1 MVVTTIKSDGFSSDP
16 SPSGSITNAGA
27 VGAPHPMSPAG
38 TAAVQGRPLQD
49 QPLPRPFGPA
59 ERHDGRHDD
68 RAPVLEARQ
77 EPGEQPAATSPKPAQ
92 VIGRVV
98 ETKGHVVV
106 LRNGVEVTLHD
117 GDALRKGDVVQ
128 TDGDGA
134 ASLIFRDGSVFQL
147 GHESRLALT
156 EFSYGQHGVENRED
170 FNLLQGSF
178 SFAAG
183 AVARTGD
190 MRVKVASASAKILG
204 GVGGADIAEHG
215 GVAKL
220 SMYHQEHGRGQA
232 TIYDGD
238 GSPVTTI
245 DGDGGRLTLTSTNP
259 SRVAADEQAKSEA
272 DKALE
277 ASTLNQILQIRIVAK
292 DSVDPTAIGIR
303 GSSFAPIGGDDHKTP
318 VFEPG
323 SFGSGSGQPAPSDPT
338 GGVVQ
343 RNEDSTSGGRPA
355 DAGFGPV
362 NHAPVLDL
370 HVAAV
375 AALEQ
380 TPLTV
385 LPRLTLS
392 DDDGTTLLKATIR
405 IAGHFEPGK
414 DMLAFA
420 GTAQVEGRFEA
431 ATGTLTLVAAPGH
444 TASLADFQAA
454 LSSVRYVY
462 DGDAPS
468 ALPRTLIVT
477 VQDAGG
483 TAFGGHDLATASVTL
498 TVTGINDAP
507 TLSVSQ
513 ASVAAAEQTAT
524 AVAPHVS
531 LSDVDSVTLDHASL
545 QITGNYLPG
554 EDVLSFTD
562 TAQIHGAF
570 DAATGTL
577 ILTARS
583 GQSPTVADF
592 EAALRSVTCTD
603 TSDNPSSLPRTLT
616 IIVQD
621 ADGTANG
628 GHDTTVRT
636 VTLTA
641 TPINDP
647 PAITGETD
655 PAAVAELADAHA
667 QSVGPITGTLSAVDR
682 DIGDV
687 LTGHVAVSATVSYS
701 GGALPAGI
709 DIDALRDAAAI
720 SFDSVTTSISGGVN
734 PLTWTYHPAAAN
746 LDWLAAGE
754 TLTITFLA
762 EVTDGTAHV
771 GSQPLTIV
779 ITGSNDAPTII
790 AAQTAAT
797 ATQDVAVDAQGQ
809 LHANGSFGF
818 ADLDLSDTHSASAIF
833 LSTTGPGGVA
843 LGSMGAL
850 IDTDTA
856 GGSSG
861 EATWSYHVD
870 NSAVQFLAAGESVV
884 ETYRVTVSDG
894 HGGTASRD
902 VSVTIAGA
910 NDAPVITT
918 AQATGA
924 VTEDSAVDARGHLQ
938 AGGVIGFGD
947 VDLTDTHTVSVALVS
962 SSNAGGIAL
971 GTMSPQLTA
980 DTSHGAGGAV
990 SWTYQVDNSSIQFLQ
1005 AGQTVTEI
1013 YAVTVSDGHGGQTTQ
1028 TVTVTVTGTEDAPVL
1043 TAGGSGTVTEAADAS
1058 AQDIAPITG
1067 TLAVTDLDVGDA
1079 LSASIVGSPALTLDG
1094 YGFTLPVGAAS
1105 LIDHALSF
1113 QTGVTSNGGAAS
1125 IGWNY
1130 DPAAANLDFLR
1141 QGQQLVLTYT
1151 VAVSDGI
1158 HDSGT
1163 QTVAI
1168 TITGTD
1174 DLPTITGSAGTVD
1187 EAGAAH
1193 AQAIALAGTIAV
1205 TDLDAGD
1212 PLTASV
1218 ISSPTVMLDGHAFT
1232 LPAGAAALADAAAL
1246 SFDNAG
1252 NLSNGG
1258 TTNIAWIYHPGA
1270 ADLDFLK
1277 QGQTLT
1283 LTYAVDVSD
1292 GIGTSAPQTV
1302 VITINGTNDAPVAA
1316 ADSYTTAEDNAL
1328 TIAGAGVLANDHDA
1342 EGDALSAILVDGP
1355 SHGTLALNAD
1365 GSFTYTPSADYNGV
1379 DSFTYKANDGLADS
1393 GIATVSI
1400 TVTAVNDPAVISGVS
1415 DGAVTEAGGV
1425 SNAAA
1430 GTPTATGLLTD
1441 TDVDNP
1447 ANAFTAVATPT
1458 VSAGGY
1464 GTYTMTSGGSW
1475 TYHLDDG
1482 NSAVQA
1488 LNSGPVLTDTFTV
1501 TTIDG
1506 TAQVI
1511 TITINGANDAAVV
1524 SGTTSGLVSEA
1535 GGVGNGTPGTPN
1547 ATGTLTDSDVDNV
1560 ANTFSAVA
1568 TPTDSA
1574 GGYGTYTLSS
1584 GGVWTYALDNG
1595 NPAVQALNAGAT
1607 LTDTFTVTTIDGTA
1621 QVVTI
1626 TINGANDAAVV
1637 SGSTSGAVIEAGG
1650 INNGT
1655 PGTPVATGTLTDS
1668 DIDNPADTFTAVA
1681 TPAPSAGGYGTYTM
1695 TSGGVWTYALDN
1707 SNATVQAL
1715 DVGATLTDTFTVT
1728 TIDGT
1733 AQVVSITINGAHDV
1747 AAVAGAIS
1755 GAVTEAGG
1763 VNNGTPGTP
1772 VATGTL
1778 TVADGAFVPVAA
1790 GAAGSGG
1797 YGTYALTSTGVWTYT
1812 LNNSN
1817 PAVQALNAGAVLTDT
1832 FTVATTGGSTQVVT
1846 ITIAGSDDTPVLSGD
1861 ASTSLLQGTWTTIT
1875 TADLNVTDIDNPASQ
1890 LAFNVSGTI
1899 HGYVALSS
1907 APGAAITSFT
1917 QAQLAAG
1924 QVIFVHDATQNP
1936 AASFTVTATDG
1947 ILTTAG
1953 MAVNVAVNSDFVIT
1967 SNLDLGA
1974 VSETIHSLSQ
1984 SAGILSGTGTLT
1996 DANGATFTG
2005 GTESGSGTTVV
2016 NGLASF
2022 FDAGNETFTLDG
2034 RTLQLHGS
2042 AQIGALSGET
2052 LHLNNGAVLE
2062 IDAGVTFTDAA
2073 VGGSAFTISS
2083 SAGTGTVNVAG
2094 SYEKTGGGTTAIS
2107 TALTN
2112 TGTIDAKAGTLDL
2125 AGSVTNSGTLKAE
2138 SGGTLLVA
2146 GNVTGS
2152 GAVIV
2157 DANGTVEFGGNVGA
2171 GQTITFT
2178 GASGALKIDHPASF
2192 AGTITGFSGATD
2204 TIDLAGIDYNSA
2216 QYAQSF
2222 NASTG
2227 ILTVTDGVNTA
2238 TLHFSGATYGF
2249 AATSDGA
2256 GGTLIKPANVFI
2268 VHNAAELNAAL
2279 LAVSQGGSASAA
2291 NTSYSI
2297 EFAADISVSSL
2308 GANLS
2313 AINLASGS
2321 SLVIHGGGHALD
2333 GGDAY
2338 RGLFVYGGNVT
2349 IDHLA
2354 INHTLAQGGAGGTQG
2369 GGGGAGLGGGL
2380 FVAAGATVSISDV
2393 SFSGDRAVGGKGGSL
2408 DGGANRGAGG
2418 GGMGSAASANSGQ
2431 YQHDTRQGPVG
2442 HSTYVATAVDGTA
2455 GGGVGLN
2462 IPGQGGLAH
2471 GGAGGAWTGG
2481 SFTNYTPAATG
2492 GFGGGGGGGFYSYM
2506 NSIAT
2511 SEISRLGSNG
2521 GNGGFGGGGG
2531 GGASGSAGLHTTG
2544 GAGGFGGGGGG
2555 GYFGGAGGYG
2565 GGAGGGKVSFG
2576 VLGSGGGGLGAGGD
2590 IFVQE
2595 GGHLIVGAGSLS
2607 GGTVA
2612 GGAAGNLSTSAQAGQ
2627 ALGSGIFI
2635 QGNQT
2640 VTFAPASG
2648 DDLTIADVIAD
2659 QHGNGGTGNVEISGA
2674 GTVHFTAANSY
2685 VGATIVDAGATLD
2698 IDAAGGLGTG
2708 AVTDNG
2714 ILNVNAATTFAGT
2727 VSDGGVLNVN
2737 AATTFAGAVTDSGVL
2752 NVNAVT
2758 TFASTVTDN
2767 ATLNV
2772 NAATT
2777 FANTVTDNGALNIN
2791 ASAIFQGTVVNNGI
2805 VTINAANADFA
2816 GSITGNGTINFGTSG
2831 GTAVF
2836 EHGVPTQTITGFA
2849 NGDVIDLRLVVATTV
2864 VVGANNVVT
2873 LKDSGGT
2880 AVATLHFDPAQTL
2893 GPFGV
2898 TSDGQGGTKVVAI
2911 QTSFDVSSAA
2921 DLNAALAAISQGG
2934 TSYAKNAAYTIHF
2947 ASDISLASL
2956 AANADLAAINLD
2968 TGSSLLIDGAGFT
2981 LDGANAHRG
2990 FFEYAGSI
2998 KIQHLTIAH
3007 MLALGGNGGLGG
3019 GGGGAGLGGGLFVA
3033 AGASA
3038 TIADVA
3044 FKYDAAHGGNGGGPV
3059 SFAAIAGYNGAWSG
3073 GGGGGMGTDGAAAST
3088 TGVSRF
3094 IRVGNNVYLA
3104 TGFAGAAG
3112 GGLGLSNL
3120 PDQGGAGAT
3129 TYLGS
3134 HPASGGFGGGG
3145 GGGGDYFLTARIR
3158 ATAGAQGGF
3167 GGGGGASGGAG
3178 GLSGIYANMPFQQSG
3193 GNGGFG
3199 GGGGG
3204 GGLGGRAGNNTFG
3217 AGGFGGGR
3225 GGAAYVYLANGSYQA
3240 RLGNLGG
3247 GGLGAGGGVFVQ
3259 EGGSLVIES
3268 GSLSGGDV
3276 AGGSAGHIVDSRQGY
3291 ALPQDG
3297 QGLGSGIFIQGNQ
3310 TLTFAP
3316 PSGATAT
3323 VADVIA
3329 DQGGNGGRGAVDI
3342 KGAGIVEFDAA
3353 NTYSGGTTIEAGATL
3368 KLAGHGNIGNGP
3380 VTDNGDL
3387 LLAYSVTLTGTIND
3401 NGTIHLGFHD
3411 GTAVFNGTV
3420 ALSGA
3425 FYFGDGANEA
3435 DFNGG
3440 LTGTGSVNFGT
3451 GDQTLKITGTM
3462 PSAVIHG
3469 FGAGDTIDLASISA
3483 TAVGSFSNGLL
3494 SLVGADGITVVATIQ
3509 FDPSLQADHG
3519 FAVVSD
3525 NGGGTVVVLDEV
3537 PVFHVASG
3545 AQLARVISEISI
3557 GGALSRT
3564 NQHYEIDITADFSID
3579 LVLPAIRLASGD
3591 TLTIQG
3597 QHHTISGTVN
3607 GIPTYAGLDL
3617 ESGSAEIDDLTIADF
3632 VARGGN
3638 GGSPGFTSLQGGNG
3652 GGLGAGGGLF
3662 IGSGASATL
3671 SGVAFRNDQAVGG
3684 NGSNGGS
3691 YQQANAT
3698 SFPGRYHLYGPDDQ
3712 HRGTPS
3718 HAPQSFGYGG
3728 YGGRKG
3734 SVGGAAGIGGAAG
3747 FGGGGGGGGAG
3758 YFDSGFLRAGG
3769 SGGAGGYGGG
3779 AGGHGSTNAF
3789 NGNTTGGGGGGAG
3802 LGGAVYVASGGHLY
3816 VSDWNFSNNT
3826 ATGGAGGAGG
3836 AAGQGIGNDL
3846 FSHGGTVT
3854 LTAALG
3860 QTVNVNQLIAGTNVQ
3875 LAAGVTDT
3883 FNVGGAGTVV
3893 LGQGIKADVLNITG
3907 TGNVSVLTHIDVTNI
3922 NVSGSGNV
3930 VLEGG
3935 FFGHEVITHTGT
3947 GSLLVKPIYNVSTS
3961 VELAAAIQAIDANPI
3976 SGTAV
3981 NYVINLTAD
3990 ISLSALLPFLTIA
4003 DGDTLIIQGN
4013 GHVIDGG
4020 NSFGGFY
4027 LRSGNAS
4034 FSDLTMQ
4041 HMVERGQ
4048 DGGFGVYGYR
4058 YGTAKGGGGGGGLGA
4073 GGALFIG
4080 SGASATIRDVNVVSN
4095 SAIGGNGGDAVG
4107 HTGSFGFA
4115 GGGGVLNGNGYQ
4127 SGGAG
4132 GGVSGGKHG
4141 HDGGFGGGGG
4151 GGYGA
4156 HRIGLVL
4163 SRYGSF
4169 SRYNGGSG
4177 GYGAGNGGNPVF
4189 LGYQQGSGQ
4198 PITSGGG
4205 GGGGAGLGG
4214 GIFVASGGA
4223 LTIAGGATLS
4233 GNYVHGG
4240 NGGLSD
4246 NGNNGGNGQGL
4257 GAGLFA
4263 ASNNV
4268 TLAPDAGKTLTISDS
4283 IAGAMTGVLHI
4294 AGAGSVVLGDV
4305 RATTIAV
4312 DGGTLTINGTLIN
4325 DSLTVS
4331 GSATFTLTTSLQG
4344 SGHAGVSNYGFLLL
4358 DAASTIDGGAQLADH
4373 GVIELGAVGAVG
4385 SGHITFAQGAMAT
4398 LIIDQG
4404 DTPTNQIDGF
4414 LPGDTIKLAGFAA
4427 NATVTLGA
4435 GNVLTVS
4442 DGTHTAQLHLDP
4454 AVDYST
4460 AQFSIAAYNGG
4471 VAVTDT
4477 IAPRIVLVGQ
4487 PQNGNQVVLSGTG
4500 MPGSSIA
4507 IFIDGNQVGTATP
4520 NASGHISFTTAAIA
4534 DGEYVFTA
4542 AQTGGGQTLTTAP
4555 LIVDVLPLAPSLA
4568 LAPGQAVVANNV
4580 GVHLQGS
4587 GEPNQTVTLHLS
4599 GPGGSS
4605 VSYTTTTDASG
4616 HYDFVTPNLVDGHY
4630 SLNATETDADGV
4642 VSLPSSVIAFD
4653 VVPQA
4658 PLISGVV
4665 GQPVDGGRIEVT
4677 GSAEANIRINLFAN
4691 GQYIGSGS
4699 TNANG
4704 LFDITATAPLGH
4716 GVYALVATAQ
4726 DAANFTSGQSSA
4738 VAFHVDPQA
4747 PLISAIIG
4755 QRVNGGTVEVKGTA
4769 LAGSTVTL
4777 YEGSTVVGVGVA
4789 NGAGAF
4795 DIVTTATFADGVH
4808 ALRATATDAD
4818 SLTSPSTS
4826 FNVNVLPTAPVI
4838 SAVIAT
4844 AAQTIQVQGTGEA
4857 GETIKVYA
4865 DGTIL
4870 LGTGVVDQTG
4880 HFDVSVDAPG
4890 GHHVIT
4896 TTETNSD
4903 NLTSAVSAG
4912 VTIDV
4917 TPRAPAITSVLPLV
4931 ATQVDASHAFV
4942 VKGTGQHAGETITLY
4957 ADGGTTP
4964 IGTGVVAA
4972 DGTFTI
4978 TTTTALANGS
4988 HTLTATDAAG
4998 ADVSAPSTGFAMYV
5012 DPAPVTGISQVG
5024 VAADHGV
5031 IELQGTGQP
5040 GDTITLMLG
5049 NTVIGTGAV
5058 DASGHFDVTTDA
5070 SVGALLGPGHQH
5082 ITVIQTDGLGHAS
5095 PAAAFDASVAPAAP
5109 VVASV
5114 VSVPDSVGRVEV
5126 KGNAEAGTIIK
5137 LYADNGSTVI
5147 GTGAADASGH
5157 FDIISEFQSVTGG
5170 AHSITVT
5177 ATIDGIT
5184 GPASAGAD
5192 VTITPVANTWT
5203 ITSATDLAKAIAAID
5218 VSGASAQNGT
5228 HTTFDIVGD
5237 LQLSDQLPLFNL
5249 PPGDSLTIAGH
5260 GHVLDAHGLPGL
5272 FVYAGSVEI
5281 DDLSI
5286 INAVAK
5292 GGDSS
5297 FGGGGGAGLGGGLF
5311 IASAGTVTLSNV
5323 NFANDKAVGGNSA
5336 GTFGYW
5342 GSALYGGGGGLG
5354 GAGGVQGGGGI
5365 GIHASGSSH
5374 PRQYYSGTSAGA
5386 GIALGAASGGG
5397 QVVGT
5402 NPVYLGGANGGGG
5415 GQGVGFYTSAAAFG
5429 ISGYGAPGSG
5439 GGIGGGV
5446 GTVNGGIE
5454 TGGAGGFGGGGG
5466 GGTFDAWNGIG
5477 GYGGAGGFGGGGGAG
5492 RHGGG
5497 AGGFGGGGGAGGGV
5511 YGTTGGA
5518 GGFGGGT
5525 GGSGAYGGG
5534 GLGAGGAIFVQQG
5547 GTLIF
5552 AGSGSEQNGG
5562 VTAGTAT
5569 GFDAHGAAYGSGIF
5583 LQGDQS
5589 ITFAPDAGHSITLA
5603 GVIAD
5608 MTGSRDASG
5617 QTGAGHLLLDG
5628 GGTLVLAGTNTF
5640 TGGISIENGT
5650 LDLTAHGAAGSGAIS
5665 FSPADH
5671 AALEFSAANVP
5682 TNAIANFGARDQI
5695 IIDGFHATSESY
5707 SNGVLVLNGA
5717 SGSVSLSVGGSDLHA
5732 LSDFQ
5737 FAFDAGTGNTI
5748 ITGGPDRS
5756 GSNVIHGGA
5765 GAQILTGGT
5774 GDDVFFFRAT
5784 ELAAGVTDK
5793 ITDLSWANGSG
5804 EHDRIHLEGVD
5815 PNAVTVTSI
5824 NGGHDTDIAIGVS
5837 GGTAHILVQG
5847 SGAAPLEIE
5856 FQNTTPTSD
5865 ADLNTLLTP
5874 STVNETVGQFSIGA
5888 NPPYIKSLVSYGADG
5903 AVAAQD
5909 VTNNDGSHTVTV
5921 QAPNAVLM
5929 ASSGSDTFV
5938 FQFGSQPAGSAT
5950 IGGFDVAHDILQL
5963 SHSVYA
5969 DAAAVLA
5976 AISSDPHNAGNP
5988 ADTTIAIDANHMVT
6002 LTGVTPTQ
6010 LAQHDILLV

>member
-1 MVVTTIKSDGFSSDP
+1 MVVTTIKSDGLSSDP

-27 VGAPHPMSPAG
+27 FAAQHPASPVA
-38 TAAVQGRPLQD
+38 TAAVQGQPLQD
-49 QPLPRPFGPA
+49 HPLPRPFAPA
-59 ERHDGRHDD
+59 ERRDERV
-68 RAPVLEARQ
+68 PVLEARQ
-77 EPGEQPAATSPKPAQ
+77 DPGEQPEATSPKPAQ

-106 LRNGVEVTLHD
+106 LRNGVAVTLHD
-117 GDALRKGDVVQ
+117 GDALHKGDVVQ

-156 EFSYGQHGVENRED
+156 EFSYGQLGVENRED

-204 GVGGADIAEHG
+204 GVGGADIAESG

-220 SMYHQEHGRGQA
+220 SMYHQQHGRGHA

-259 SRVAADEQAKSEA
+259 LHVAADEQAKSEA
-272 DKALE
+272 DKAQE
-277 ASTLNQILQIRIVAK
+277 ASTLNQILQIRILAK
-292 DSVDPTAIGIR
+292 DSVDPTAIGSR
-303 GSSFAPIGGDDHKTP
+303 GSSFAPIGGDDHRTP

-323 SFGSGSGQPAPSDPT
+323 SFGFGSGQSAPSDPT
-338 GGVVQ
+338 GGFVQ
-343 RNEDSTSGGRPA
+343 RGADGTSGGLPA

-385 LPRLTLS
+385 LPQLTLS

-431 ATGTLTLVAAPGH
+431 STGTLTLVAAPGH

-454 LSSVRYVY
+454 LSSVRYIYV
-462 DGDAPS
+462 GDAPS

-483 TAFGGHDLATASVTL
+483 TAFDGHDLATAAVTL

-507 TLSVSQ
+507 TLSVGQ
-513 ASVAAAEQTAT
+513 APVAAAEQTPT

-531 LSDVDSVTLDHASL
+531 LSDVDSTAIDHASL

-583 GQSPTVADF
+583 GHSPTVADF
-592 EAALRSVTCTD
+592 EAALRSVTYID
-603 TSDNPSSLPRTLT
+603 TSDNPSSLPRTLI

-621 ADGTANG
+621 ADGTAHG

-636 VTLTA
+636 VTLTV
-641 TPINDP
+641 TPVNDP

-667 QSVGPITGTLSAVDR
+667 QSAGPITGTLSAVDR

-687 LTGHVAVSATVSYS
+687 LTGHVAASATVSYS
-701 GGALPAGI
+701 GGALPAGV

-734 PLTWTYHPAAAN
+734 PLTWTYQPAAAN

-754 TLTITFLA
+754 TLTITYLA

-779 ITGSNDAPTII
+779 ITGSNDAPTIV

-818 ADLDLSDTHSASAIF
+818 ADLDLSDTHSASAIL

-843 LGSMGAL
+843 LGSMAAL

-884 ETYRVTVSDG
+884 ETYRVTVSDS
-894 HGGTASRD
+894 HGGTVSRD

-924 VTEDSAVDARGHLQ
+924 VTEDSAVDAHGELQ
-938 AGGVIGFGD
+938 ASGVIGFGD

-962 SSNAGGIAL
+962 SSNAGGSAL

-980 DTSHGAGGAV
+980 DTSHGAGGELD
-990 SWTYQVDNSSIQFLQ
+990 WTYQVDNSSIQFLQ

-1028 TVTVTVTGTEDAPVL
+1028 NVAVTITGTEDAPVL

-1067 TLAVTDLDVGDA
+1067 TLAVTDLDLGDA
-1079 LSASIVGSPALTLDG
+1079 LSASIVGSPAVTLDG
-1094 YGFTLPVGAAS
+1094 YDFTLPVAAAS

-1113 QTGVTSNGGAAS
+1113 QSGVTSNGGAAQ
-1125 IGWNY
+1125 IGWSY
-1130 DPAAANLDFLR
+1130 DPAAATLDFLR

-1151 VAVSDGI
+1151 LAVSDGI

-1174 DLPTITGSAGTVD
+1174 DLPTITGTAGAVD
-1187 EAGAAH
+1187 EAADAH
-1193 AQAIALAGTIAV
+1193 AQTITLAGTIAV
-1205 TDLDAGD
+1205 TDLDAGN

-1218 ISSPTVMLDGHAFT
+1218 ISSPAVMLDGQAFT
-1232 LPAGAAALADAAAL
+1232 LPAGAAALADAGAL
-1246 SFDNAG
+1246 TFDNAG
-1252 NLSNGG
+1252 YLSNGG
-1258 TTNIAWIYHPGA
+1258 TINTAWIYQPGA

-1292 GIGTSAPQTV
+1292 GVATGLPQTV

-1328 TIAGAGVLANDHDA
+1328 IVPGAGVLANDHDA
-1342 EGDALSAILVDGP
+1342 EGDALSAILVNGP
-1355 SHGTLALNAD
+1355 SHGTLALNHD

-1393 GIATVSI
+1393 GTATVNI

-1415 DGAVTEAGGV
+1415 SGAVTEAGGV
-1425 SNAAA
+1425 NNTAPGMPTAA
-1430 GTPTATGLLTD
+1430 GALTD

-1447 ANAFTAVATPT
+1447 ANTFNSVATPAAST
-1458 VSAGGY
+1458 GGY
-1464 GTYTMTSGGSW
+1464 GTYTMTSGGAW

-1482 NSAVQA
+1482 NSTVQA
-1488 LNSGPVLTDTFTV
+1488 LNAGATLIDTFTV
-1501 TTIDG
+1501 STIDG
-1506 TAQVI
+1506 TPQVV

-1524 SGTTSGLVSEA
+1524 SGTTGGAVTEA
-1535 GGVGNGTPGTPN
+1535 GGVNNGVPGIPV
-1547 ATGTLTDSDVDNV
+1547 ATGTLTDSDVDNA
-1560 ANTFSAVA
+1560 ANTFNAVGTA
-1568 TPTDSA
+1568 TVTA
-1574 GGYGTYTLSS
+1574 GGYGTYTMTS
-1584 GGVWTYALDNG
+1584 GGVWTYALDNS
-1595 NPAVQALNAGAT
+1595 NPAVQALNTAAT

-1621 QVVTI
+1621 QVVTV

-1637 SGSTSGAVIEAGG
+1637 SGTASGAVIEAGG

-1668 DIDNPADTFTAVA
+1668 DIDNPANTFTAVSTA
-1681 TPAPSAGGYGTYTM
+1681 TASAGGCGTYTM
-1695 TSGGVWTYALDN
+1695 TAGGVWTYTLDN
-1707 SNATVQAL
+1707 NNATVQAL
-1715 DVGATLTDTFTVT
+1715 DVGGTLTDTFTVA

-1733 AQVVSITINGAHDV
+1733 TQVVTITINGVHDTSV
-1747 AAVAGAIS
+1747 VTGTIS
-1755 GAVTEAGG
+1755 GAVIEAGG
-1763 VNNGTPGTP
+1763 LNNGTPGVP
-1772 VATGTL
+1772 VATGTVTTAEGTFV
-1778 TVADGAFVPVAA
+1778 TVAAA
-1790 GAAGSGG
+1790 TASTGG
-1797 YGTYALTSTGVWTYT
+1797 YGTYALTSGGVWTYT

-1817 PAVQALNAGAVLTDT
+1817 PAVQALNSGAILTDT
-1832 FTVATTGGSTQVVT
+1832 FTVTTTAGSTQVIT
-1846 ITIAGSDDTPVLSGD
+1846 ITIAGSDDLPVLSGD
-1861 ASTSLLQGTWTTIT
+1861 ASASLLQGTSTVIT
-1875 TADLNVTDIDNPASQ
+1875 TADLSAADIDNTASQ
-1890 LAFNVSGTI
+1890 LTFNVSSTV

-1907 APGAAITSFT
+1907 TPGAAITSFT

-1947 ILTTAG
+1947 SLSTAG

-2042 AQIGALSGET
+2042 AQNGTFSGDT
-2052 LHLNNGAVLE
+2052 LHLNNGAVLK
-2062 IDAGVTFTDAA
+2062 IDAGVTFTDASA
-2073 VGGSAFTISS
+2073 SGTAFTISS

-2171 GQTITFT
+2171 GQTVTF
-2178 GASGALKIDHPASF
+2178 SGSSGTLKIDHPASF

-2204 TIDLAGIDYNSA
+2204 TIDLAGINHNSA

-2222 NASTG
+2222 NPSTG

-2238 TLHFSGATYGF
+2238 SLHFSGATYGF

-2279 LAVSQGGSASAA
+2279 LAVSQGGSAAAA

-2297 EFAADISVSSL
+2297 EFAADISVTSL
-2308 GANLS
+2308 GANLT

-2333 GGDAY
+2333 GGNAY

-2418 GGMGSAASANSGQ
+2418 GGMGSAASANTGQ
-2431 YQHDTRQGPVG
+2431 YRHDTTQGPQG
-2442 HSTYVATAVDGTA
+2442 HSTYVATAFDGTA

-2462 IPGQGGLAH
+2462 IPGQGGLAD

-2481 SFTNYTPAATG
+2481 SFTNYTPAGTG

-2511 SEISRLGSNG
+2511 SQISRVGSNG

-2576 VLGSGGGGLGAGGD
+2576 LLGSGGGGLGAGGD

-2612 GGAAGNLSTSAQAGQ
+2612 GGAAGNLSTAAQAGQ

-2648 DDLTIADVIAD
+2648 DDLAISDVIAD
-2659 QHGNGGTGNVEISGA
+2659 QHGNGGTGNVEIAGA
-2674 GTVHFTAANSY
+2674 GTVHFAAANSY
-2685 VGATIVDAGATLD
+2685 VGTTTVDAGATLD

-2714 ILNVNAATTFAGT
+2714 ILNVNAATTFAST

-2737 AATTFAGAVTDSGVL
+2737 AATTFAGAVIDSGVL

-2777 FANTVTDNGALNIN
+2777 FANTVNDNGALNIN
-2791 ASAIFQGTVVNNGI
+2791 ASAIFQGTVVNNGT

-2836 EHGVPTQTITGFA
+2836 EHGVPTQTISGFT
-2849 NGDVIDLRLVVATTV
+2849 NGDVIDLRSVVATTA
-2864 VVGANNVVT
+2864 VVGTNNVVT
-2873 LKDSGGT
+2873 LKDAGGT

-2911 QTSFDVSSAA
+2911 QTSFNVSSAA

-2947 ASDISLASL
+2947 AGDISLASL
-2956 AANADLAAINLD
+2956 ATSAQLAAINLD
-2968 TGSSLLIDGAGFT
+2968 TGSSLLIDGAGFK
-2981 LDGANAHRG
+2981 LDGADAHRG
-2990 FFEYAGSI
+2990 FFEYAGNVR
-2998 KIQHLTIAH
+2998 IQNLTIAH
-3007 MLALGGNGGLGG
+3007 TLAQGGDGGIGG

-3038 TIADVA
+3038 TIANVTFLDN
-3044 FKYDAAHGGNGGGPV
+3044 AAHGGDGGGVNP
-3059 SFAAIAGYNGAWSG
+3059 AGRIFQGGA
-3073 GGGGGMGTDGAAAST
+3073 GGGGMGIDGAAGST
-3088 TGVSRF
+3088 TGVYHL
-3094 IRVGNNVYLA
+3094 NHYNVLSGWGY
-3104 TGFAGAAG
+3104 AGGAG

-3120 PDQGGAGAT
+3120 PDGGGAGGT
-3129 TYLGS
+3129 SYRGS
-3134 HPASGGFGGGG
+3134 SPTSGAFGGGG
-3145 GGGGDYFLTARIR
+3145 GGGSAFLASAKAGT
-3158 ATAGAQGGF
+3158 TGAQGGF
-3167 GGGGGASGGAG
+3167 GGGGGAGGGFNTNTYMYGNGENAG
-3178 GLSGIYANMPFQQSG
+3178 G

-3204 GGLGGRAGNNTFG
+3204 GGLRGHDGLGGFG
-3217 AGGFGGGR
+3217 AGNGGVSFAYR
-3225 GGAAYVYLANGSYQA
+3225 AGGYYQA
-3240 RLGNLGG
+3240 KIGNVGG

-3259 EGGSLVIES
+3259 EGGTLILES
-3268 GSLSGGDV
+3268 GSLSGGSV
-3276 AGGSAGHIVDSRQGY
+3276 AGGAAGAIQAAHQLYDMPG
-3291 ALPQDG
+3291 AG
-3297 QGLGSGIFIQGNQ
+3297 QGLGSGIFFQGNQ
-3310 TLTFAP
+3310 SIVLAP
-3316 PSGATAT
+3316 TAGNAIT
-3323 VADVIA
+3323 IADGIA
-3329 DQGGNGGRGAVDI
+3329 DQGGNGGSVSFEI
-3342 KGAGIVEFDAA
+3342 KGPGTVEFDGA
-3353 NTYSGGTTIEAGATL
+3353 NSYVGGTMIDAGAKLTL
-3368 KLAGHGNIGNGP
+3368 GGQGTLGSGA
-3380 VTDNGDL
+3380 VVDNGDL
-3387 LLAYSVTLTGTIND
+3387 VIAHSGTFGNAFSGSGDLGLGAQIINVTFTASVL
-3401 NGTIHLGFHD
+3401 
-3411 GTAVFNGTV
+3411 
-3420 ALSGA
+3420 LSGSLDLGN
-3425 FYFGDGANEA
+3425 GDNVAA
-3435 DFNGG
+3435 FNGG
-3440 LTGTGSVNFGT
+3440 LSGLQSINFGT
-3451 GDQTLKITGTM
+3451 GMQTLSVTGAM
-3462 PSAVIHG
+3462 PSTVVHG
-3469 FGAGDTIDLASISA
+3469 FGVGDTIDLASINA
-3483 TAVGSFSNGLL
+3483 TGVGSFVNNVLALTGPG
-3494 SLVGADGITVVATIQ
+3494 GAVVATVH
-3509 FDPSLQADHG
+3509 FDPAQQNLAPHG
-3519 FAVVSD
+3519 FLLVSD
-3525 NGGGTVVVLDEV
+3525 GAGGTDVILNEV
-3537 PVFHVASG
+3537 PVYHVSTT
-3545 AQLARVISEISI
+3545 AQLVRAIHEISV
-3557 GGALSRT
+3557 GGTFSSA
-3564 NQHYEIDITADFSID
+3564 NQSYEIDIVGSFTLDGA
-3579 LVLPAIRLASGD
+3579 LPNINLANGD
-3591 TLTIQG
+3591 TLTI
-3597 QHHTISGTVN
+3597 H
-3607 GIPTYAGLDL
+3607 
-3617 ESGSAEIDDLTIADF
+3617 
-3632 VARGGN
+3632 
-3638 GGSPGFTSLQGGNG
+3638 
-3652 GGLGAGGGLF
+3652 GLGHE
-3662 IGSGASATL
+3662 I
-3671 SGVAFRNDQAVGG
+3671 N
-3684 NGSNGGS
+3684 
-3691 YQQANAT
+3691 
-3698 SFPGRYHLYGPDDQ
+3698 
-3712 HRGTPS
+3712 
-3718 HAPQSFGYGG
+3718 
-3728 YGGRKG
+3728 
-3734 SVGGAAGIGGAAG
+3734 GAAT
-3747 FGGGGGGGGAG
+3747 
-3758 YFDSGFLRAGG
+3758 YSGFLLQ
-3769 SGGAGGYGGG
+3769 S
-3779 AGGHGSTNAF
+3779 
-3789 NGNTTGGGGGGAG
+3789 
-3802 LGGAVYVASGGHLY
+3802 GAVTIDHLTVSGF
-3816 VSDWNFSNNT
+3816 VR
-3826 ATGGAGGAGG
+3826 
-3836 AAGQGIGNDL
+3836 
-3846 FSHGGTVT
+3846 HGG
-3854 LTAALG
+3854 
-3860 QTVNVNQLIAGTNVQ
+3860 
-3875 LAAGVTDT
+3875 D
-3883 FNVGGAGTVV
+3883 GASP
-3893 LGQGIKADVLNITG
+3893 
-3907 TGNVSVLTHIDVTNI
+3907 GNVS
-3922 NVSGSGNV
+3922 
-3930 VLEGG
+3930 
-3935 FFGHEVITHTGT
+3935 F
-3947 GSLLVKPIYNVSTS
+3947 
-3961 VELAAAIQAIDANPI
+3961 
-3976 SGTAV
+3976 
-3981 NYVINLTAD
+3981 
-3990 ISLSALLPFLTIA
+3990 
-4003 DGDTLIIQGN
+4003 
-4013 GHVIDGG
+4013 
-4020 NSFGGFY
+4020 
-4027 LRSGNAS
+4027 R
-4034 FSDLTMQ
+4034 
-4041 HMVERGQ
+4041 
-4048 DGGFGVYGYR
+4048 
-4058 YGTAKGGGGGGGLGA
+4058 GGGGGGLGA
-4073 GGALFIG
+4073 GGALFVGAG
-4080 SGASATIRDVNVVSN
+4080 SSATLTDVAFTDNHVF
-4095 SAIGGNGGDAVG
+4095 GGNGGQG
-4107 HTGSFGFA
+4107 GIYTRIA
-4115 GGGGVLNGNGYQ
+4115 GGDRGVAT
-4127 SGGAG
+4127 GGASNPGQVGFGYG
-4132 GGVSGGKHG
+4132 GTGGSSHNG
-4141 HDGGFGGGGG
+4141 DAGGFGGGGG
-4151 GGYGA
+4151 GGGSGSPNSTPGAGGSAGYGA
-4156 HRIGLVL
+4156 GTGGLGGSNNGGGGGGGGAGLGGAVFVAPGGALNLNDSDFSNNGAAGGAGGAGLWASGGTAGQGIGNDLFNYGGTIGLTSNPGQTTTIDQYVAGTQGNFNIYASGIVVL
-4163 SRYGSF
+4163 AQGIGTGVLNISGSGTVSVLNDITATAINVSGTGNVLLQGEFHGQQAITHTGSGTLTVKPIYNVSTTAELVTAIQTIDGNPITGLPVNYVINLTADLNLNAVLPILTIAAGDTLTFEGNGHIIDGGNSYGGFFLQSGSATFADLTMQHLVERGGVGANGFVLLGGGGGGGSGGGGLGAGGAFFIGGSATLENVNVIANGAIGGNGGTTAQRYPYPGGTGPGYGGNGGYLDGWTGLGSGAHGSARWSWSPAPNGGFGGGGGGGFASGFYTGRYGLQQS
-4169 SRYNGGSG
+4169 GGSG
-4177 GYGAGNGGNPVF
+4177 GYGAGNGGS
-4189 LGYQQGSGQ
+4189 SGGV
-4198 PITSGGG
+4198 GGG

-4214 GIFVASGGA
+4214 GIFVDGGGS
-4223 LTIAGGATLS
+4223 LTLKGGVSIA
-4233 GNYVHGG
+4233 GNYVQAGLGG
-4240 NGGLSD
+4240 SGASNGAGI
-4246 NGNNGGNGQGL
+4246 
-4257 GAGLFA
+4257 GAGLFT
-4263 ASNNV
+4263 ASNTV
-4268 TLAPDAGKTLTISDS
+4268 TLAPSLGQTVHISDA
-4283 IAGAMTGVLHI
+4283 IAGHMTGTLHI
-4294 AGAGSVVLGDV
+4294 DGAGIVVLDAIT
-4305 RATTIAV
+4305 ATVIDITGSSAL
-4312 DGGTLTINGTLIN
+4312 TLPSSLIN

-4331 GSATFTLTTSLQG
+4331 GSATYTVTAGFTGGGHFGAAGYGVLTIAAAQIVTG
-4344 SGHAGVSNYGFLLL
+4344 GV
-4358 DAASTIDGGAQLADH
+4358 QLADH
-4373 GVIELGAVGAVG
+4373 GTVELAAANAAG
-4385 SGHITFAQGAMAT
+4385 SGAITFQSGAQAT

-4404 DTPTNQIDGF
+4404 ATPTNEIDGF
-4414 LPGDTIKLAGFAA
+4414 VPGDTIRLAGFAA
-4427 NATVTLGA
+4427 GATATLGA

-4442 DGTHTAQLHLDP
+4442 DGAHSAQLHLNPNFDF
-4454 AVDYST
+4454 ST
-4460 AQFSIAAYNGG
+4460 TQFNVAAYSGG
-4471 VAVTDT
+4471 IVLSET
-4477 IAPRIVLVGQ
+4477 IAPKITLVGQ
-4487 PQNGNQVVLSGTG
+4487 PLNGNQVVLSGIG
-4500 MPGSSIA
+4500 APGSTVQ
-4507 IFIDGNQVGTATP
+4507 IFIDGNQVGTAAP
-4520 NASGHISFTTAAIA
+4520 DANGHFTFSTAALA
-4534 DGEYVFTA
+4534 DGEYHVTA
-4542 AQTGGGQTLTTAP
+4542 TQTAVGQGPLTAS
-4555 LIVDVLPLAPSLA
+4555 LVVDVLPNVPSVA
-4568 LAPGQAVVANNV
+4568 LAAGQPLLVNNA

-4605 VSYTTTTDASG
+4605 LTYTTTTDGSG
-4616 HYDFVTPNLVDGHY
+4616 NYDFVTPNLPDGHY
-4630 SLNATETDADGV
+4630 TLNATETNAQGL
-4642 VSLPSSVIAFD
+4642 VSPSSGVLAFD
-4653 VVPQA
+4653 VHPKA
-4658 PLISGVV
+4658 PVIAVV
-4665 GQPVDGGRIEVT
+4665 GQPLDGARIEVA
-4677 GSAEANIRINLFAN
+4677 GSADPNITINIWVRNAS
-4691 GQYIGSGS
+4691 GDQYIGSGRS
-4699 TNANG
+4699 DATG
-4704 LFDITATAPLGH
+4704 HFDFTASQPIGH
-4716 GVYALVATAQ
+4716 GNYTLLASAQ
-4726 DAANFTSGQSSA
+4726 DAVNLVSDQAIPF
-4738 VAFHVDPQA
+4738 AFHVDPQA
-4747 PLISAIIG
+4747 PVITAIVG
-4755 QRVNGGTVEVKGTA
+4755 QRVNGGTAEVKGSA

-4777 YEGSTVVGVGVA
+4777 YEGNAVVGVGVA
-4789 NGAGAF
+4789 NGAGVF

-4808 ALRATATDAD
+4808 ALRATATDSD

-4844 AAQTIQVQGTGEA
+4844 AAQTIKVQGTGEA

-4865 DGTIL
+4865 DGTTL
-4870 LGTGVVDQTG
+4870 LGSGVVDQTG

-4890 GHHVIT
+4890 GRHVIT
-4896 TTETNSD
+4896 TTETNGD

-4912 VTIDV
+4912 VALDV
-4917 TPRAPAITSVLPLV
+4917 TPRAPVITSVAPLV
-4931 ATQVDASHAFV
+4931 ATQIDASHAFI
-4942 VKGTGQHAGETITLY
+4942 VKGTGQHVGETITLD

-4978 TTTTALANGS
+4978 TTTAALANGS

-4998 ADVSAPSTGFAMYV
+4998 ADVSAPSASFAMYV
-5012 DPAPVTGISQVG
+5012 DPAPVTNIGQVG
-5024 VAADHGV
+5024 VGADHGV

-5070 SVGALLGPGHQH
+5070 SAGVLLGPGHQH
-5082 ITVIQTDGLGHAS
+5082 ITVIQTDSLGHAS

-5114 VSVPDSVGRVEV
+5114 VSVPDPVGRVEV
-5126 KGNAEAGTIIK
+5126 KGSGEAGTIIK
-5137 LYADNGSTVI
+5137 LYADNGTTVI
-5147 GTGAADASGH
+5147 GTGTVDASGH
-5157 FDIISEFQSVTGG
+5157 FDITSELQSVSGG
-5170 AHSITVT
+5170 AHSITMT
-5177 ATIDGIT
+5177 ATTIDGIT

-5203 ITSATDLAKAIAAID
+5203 ITSAADLAKAIAAID

-5228 HTTFDIVGD
+5228 HYTFDIVRD

-5249 PPGDSLTIAGH
+5249 PPGASLTIAGH

-5272 FVYAGSVEI
+5272 FVYAGNVEI

-5323 NFANDKAVGGNSA
+5323 NFANDKAVGGTSS
-5336 GTFGYW
+5336 GVFGYL

-5354 GAGGVQGGGGI
+5354 GAGGFQGGGGI
-5365 GIHASGSSH
+5365 GIHASGASH
-5374 PRQYYSGTSAGA
+5374 PRSYYSGTGA
-5386 GIALGAASGGG
+5386 GSGIAVGAPPGGG

-5402 NPVYLGGANGGGG
+5402 NPAYLGGADGGGG
-5415 GQGVGFYTSAAAFG
+5415 GLGAGFYASAGVFG
-5429 ISGYGAPGSG
+5429 LPGYGRPGGG
-5439 GGIGGGV
+5439 GGIGGGI
-5446 GTVNGGIE
+5446 GTFNGSVE
-5454 TGGAGGFGGGGG
+5454 AGGSGGFGGGGG
-5466 GGTFDAWNGIG
+5466 GATIDVVNAGGASIS

-5511 YGTTGGA
+5511 YGTNGGA

-5552 AGSGSEQNGG
+5552 AGSGSEQNDG
-5562 VTAGTAT
+5562 VTAGIAT
-5569 GFDAHGAAYGSGIF
+5569 GFDANAGAAYGSGIF

-5608 MTGSRDASG
+5608 MTGSHDASG

-5628 GGTLVLAGTNTF
+5628 GGTLVLGATNTF
-5640 TGGISIENGT
+5640 TGGITIENGT

-5671 AALEFSAANVP
+5671 AALEFSASNAP
-5682 TNAIANFGARDQI
+5682 TNAIANFGTRDQI
-5695 IIDGFHATSESY
+5695 VVDGFHATSESY

-5717 SGSVSLSVGGSDLHA
+5717 SGSVSLKVAGADLHS
-5732 LSDFQ
+5732 LSDFH
-5737 FAFDAGTGNTI
+5737 FAFDAASGATI

-5756 GSNVIHGGA
+5756 GNDVIHGGSTA
-5765 GAQILTGGT
+5765 DLFTGGT
-5774 GDDVFFFRAT
+5774 GDDVFFFRGSD
-5784 ELAAGVTDK
+5784 LAAGVTDK
-5793 ITDLSWANGSG
+5793 ITDLGWANGSG

-5815 PNAVTVTSI
+5815 PNAVAVTTV
-5824 NGGHDTDIAIGVS
+5824 NGGHDTDIAIAVT
-5837 GGTAHILVQG
+5837 GGTSHILVQG
-5847 SGAAPLEIE
+5847 TGAAPLEIE

-5865 ADLNTLLTP
+5865 ADLSTLLTA
-5874 STVNETVGQFSIGA
+5874 STVNETVGRFTVGA
-5888 NPPYIKSLVSYGADG
+5888 NPPYMKSLVSYGADG
-5903 AVAAQD
+5903 NVAAQD
-5909 VTNNDGSHTVTV
+5909 VTNNDGSHTITLQASNAAVT
-5921 QAPNAVLM
+5921 
-5929 ASSGSDTFV
+5929 ASAASDTFV
-5938 FQFGSQPAGSAT
+5938 FQFAAQTRANAT
-5950 IGGFDVAHDILQL
+5950 ITGFDVAHDILQL

-5969 DAAAVLA
+5969 DAAAALA
-5976 AISSDPHNAGNP
+5976 AIAADPHNTNSP
-5988 ADTTIAIDANHMVT
+5988 ADTTVAIDASHSIT
-6002 LTGVTPTQ
+6002 LVGINPSQ